1 MKDYFKWMIQRTP
14 SREGDLMA
22 MLKEFLKTNQSFE
35 TIKDITDD
43 EFATMK
49 IENGLKNQI

>member
-1 MKDYFKWMIQRTP
+1 MIQRTP